1 MPNPNKVEFGI
12 SNLHVWEYI
21 EASDGTV
28 TFGTPYHQK
37 GAIGFSPEQD
47 SNSNTRWADNIAYW
61 SLYTDGPFEGD
72 LEVVLFDDDFKTQ
85 FLGYKR
91 LTDGGLA
98 QVQDPE
104 KKKVCI
110 AFDVEGD
117 ALTRRVVFYNCALG
131 SIGRSYATTEEEV
144 ETATETLTI
153 SCTGDNASGAI
164 KNTLKPTDTGY
175 DTLYT
180 APTVPAVAP

>member
-12 SNLHVWEYI
+12 SNLHVWEYN

-37 GAIGFSPEQD
+37 GAISFSPEQD
-47 SNSNTRWADNIAYW
+47 SNNNVRYADNIAYW
-61 SLYTDGPFEGD
+61 SMITDGPFEGD
-72 LEVVLFDDDFKTQ
+72 LEVVLFDDDFKEN
-85 FLGYKR
+85 FLGYVR

-98 QVQDPE
+98 QVKNPE
-104 KKKVCI
+104 KKRVCV
-110 AFDVEGD
+110 AFDIEGD
-117 ALTRRVVFYNCALG
+117 ATTRRAVFYNCTLG
-131 SIGRSYATTEEEV
+131 AISRSYATIEDEV
-144 ETATETLTI
+144 ETATETLAIT
-153 SCTGDNASGAI
+153 CVGDNNSGAT
-164 KNTLKPTDTGY
+164 KNVLKPTDTGY